1 MYMNKLTQT
10 DFIQRIENKFGKNK
24 FDYSLLEYK
33 DAHSNVK
40 LICTNCGNI
49 ENKPPTVWYKGFG
62 CLKCQ
67 TRRPNPKQI
76 TKDQFINRANKIHDF
91 KYDYSNI
98 NFTNIY
104 DEVEIICPNHG
115 SFFQKPSIHMYAK
128 SNCPECSIYKGEEKV
143 GIWLNTNNINYIYQ
157 HKVKINN
164 SYHYYDFYLPEH
176 DIMIEYNGMQHYKPI
191 SFFGGQKGF
200 EYLQSR
206 DKIKQQY
213 CSDNNIK
220 LIIISYKDNIEEV
233 LKTLNV

>member
-1 MYMNKLTQT
+1 MNKLTQN
-10 DFIQRIENKFGKNK
+10 DFIQRIENKFGKDK
-24 FDYSLLEYK
+24 FNYSLLEYK

-40 LICTNCGNI
+40 LICNNCGNI

-76 TKDQFINRANKIHDF
+76 IKEQFIDRANKIHNF

-98 NFTNIY
+98 VFTNIY

-128 SNCPECSIYKGEEKV
+128 SNCPECNIYKGEEKV

-164 SYHYYDFYLPEH
+164 SYHYYDFYLPECN
-176 DIMIEYNGMQHYKPI
+176 IMIEYNGLQHYKPI
-191 SFFGGQKGF
+191 KFFGGQKGF
-200 EYLQSR
+200 NYLQSR
-206 DKIKQQY
+206 DKIKEQY
-213 CSDNNIK
+213 CLDNNIK
-220 LIIISYKDNIEEV
+220 LLVISYKDDIENK